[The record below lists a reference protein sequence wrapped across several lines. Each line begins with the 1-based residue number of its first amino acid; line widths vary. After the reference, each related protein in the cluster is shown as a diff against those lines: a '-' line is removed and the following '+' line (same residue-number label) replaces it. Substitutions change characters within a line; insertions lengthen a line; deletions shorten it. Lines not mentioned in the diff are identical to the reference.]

1 MSAYPLF
8 VLFVF
13 FVDEL
18 FFLVL
23 PQLTTGTRSV
33 SAHINS

>member
-1 MSAYPLF
+1 MSAYPHF

-13 FVDEL
+13 FADKL
-18 FFLVL
+18 FFLGL
-23 PQLTTGTRSV
+23 PQLTIGTRGV

>member
-1 MSAYPLF
+1 MSAYPHF

-18 FFLVL
+18 FFLGL
-23 PQLTTGTRSV
+23 PQLMIGTRGAN
-33 SAHINS
+33 AHINS